1 MYCIVTSNFNMSLV
15 WPYTYSWVN
24 NAYAF
29 SVNSLTNAFNIGGIS
44 NAIFAFVIAD
54 NFGNVAS
61 DLDYKLN
68 DIINFKSLGGNL
80 RISFGG
86 ALGTMIDEAITD
98 ENRLYNEY
106 TKIIDKTNTRNFDFD
121 IEGGNVRKYDMHNR
135 RDKVLVR
142 LQENYP
148 EMFISY
154 TLSAD
159 TNGLSEDNLSIIR
172 NSITMGVQIDLV
184 NVMLMDN
191 GWSDSASSSIKSIQ
205 TLQSQLKRIWPNKST
220 SEINKMIGAC
230 FMIGKNDD
238 TSFFSLENA
247 NTVVDYLNSIG
258 GIGQISYWALQRDT
272 VGQNDYSIHSLYNKN
287 DFDFYRIFSRMRNS
301 PIENIPVPLPV
312 PSPSPIQHTNQN
324 NQKPSE
330 SADSRLKVGTNL
342 IINGVKYKIEQDPKV
357 NWMKIN
363 CITLGDSKE
372 FGYKT
377 IPSNDI
383 GKLLDSLYE
392 DPNVKVINYNWKTKK
407 AYIKTNYN
415 LKNVGDLN
423 INDEYTVF
431 IKK

>member
-1 MYCIVTSNFNMSLV
+1 MSLV

-29 SVNSLTNAFNIGGIS
+29 SVSSLTNAFNIGGIS

-54 NFGNVAS
+54 NLGNVAS

-135 RDKVLVR
+135 RDKVLTR
-142 LQENYP
+142 LQQNYP
-148 EMFISY
+148 DMFISY
-154 TLSAD
+154 TLAAD

-172 NSITMGVQIDLV
+172 NSITMGVNINLV

-205 TLQSQLKRIWPNKST
+205 TLQLQLKRIWPNKST
-220 SEINKMIGAC
+220 LEINKMIGAC

-272 VGQNDYSIHSLYNKN
+272 VGQGDYSIHSLYNKN
-287 DFDFYRIFSRMRNS
+287 DFDFYRIFSRMKNANVQTS
-301 PIENIPVPLPV
+301 VPLPHPTPV
-312 PSPSPIQHTNQN
+312 PVQPDS
-324 NQKPSE
+324 QKLNSK
-330 SADSRLKVGTNL
+330 ADLQLKVGTNL
-342 IINGVKYKIEQDPKV
+342 IINGIKYKIEQDPKI

-383 GKLLDSLYE
+383 GKLLDTLYK
-392 DPNVKVINYNWKTKK
+392 DPNVKVINYHWKTQT
-407 AYIKTNYN
+407 AYVKTNYN
-415 LKNVGDLN
+415 LKNAGDLN